1 MANLNSYQI
10 KQNEIFFQNVINQL
24 KDGGFYCYPDLI
36 KNAKDKEAPFFRK
49 EGDILYLQSSLL
61 KQTKE
66 IKGIDE
72 CETQNKADSVY
83 NIEIHLPKPCQR

>member
-1 MANLNSYQI
+1 M
-10 KQNEIFFQNVINQL
+10 IFKRVPIIIVL
-24 KDGGFYCYPDLI
+24 AVLVY
-36 KNAKDKEAPFFRK
+36 
-49 EGDILYLQSSLL
+49 ILYLQASLL

-83 NIEIHLPKPCQR
+83 NIEIHLPKSCQR

>member
-1 MANLNSYQI
+1 M
-10 KQNEIFFQNVINQL
+10 
-24 KDGGFYCYPDLI
+24 
-36 KNAKDKEAPFFRK
+36 
-49 EGDILYLQSSLL
+49 